1 MIRKMMMMQAAVAGL
16 ALAQAPA
23 QVPLLEKAPAI
34 GVGFKMACPAGTK
47 QIGGPRTDFGAYA
60 CLKGTAEGMR
70 IMTGPMIS
78 FDNAGHVVA
87 VGQMEESFATGNW
100 KFYDAAGNLTG
111 TTSFLKG
118 EFNGMRVLFGA
129 DGKIKSEELWVN
141 GRRQGAQKAF
151 DALGKMTVTE
161 YRDDR
166 PVAK

>member
-1 MIRKMMMMQAAVAGL
+1 MIRKMMMMQFAVAGL

-23 QVPLLEKAPAI
+23 LEKAPAI
-34 GVGFKMACPAGTK
+34 GTGFKMACPAGTR

-87 VGQMEESFATGNW
+87 VGQMEESFASGTW
-100 KFYDAAGNLTG
+100 KFFDAEGRLTG
-111 TTSFLKG
+111 VTSFLKG
-118 EFNGMRVLFGA
+118 EFNGTRVLYNT

-141 GRRQGAQKAF
+141 GKRQGAQKAF
-151 DALGKMTVTE
+151 DTAGQLTVTE